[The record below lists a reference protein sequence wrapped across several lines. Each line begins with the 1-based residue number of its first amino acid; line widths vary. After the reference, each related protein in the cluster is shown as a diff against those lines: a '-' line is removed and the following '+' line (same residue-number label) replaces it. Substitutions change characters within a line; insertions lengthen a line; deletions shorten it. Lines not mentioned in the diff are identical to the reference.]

1 MTKEERK
8 QAFLQKASKIHKNKY
23 NYSKVDYINANTK
36 VCIIC
41 PEHGEFL
48 QTPHHHLE
56 GHGCKKCANKK
67 LQALKADTK
76 EIFIE
81 KAIKVHNNKY
91 NYDFVQYINQRTPVT
106 IICPKHGKFEQTPDS
121 HLNGAECPKC
131 AIEKVSQ
138 ARKLTLE
145 QFLSKS
151 TRIHGNKYDYS
162 KVEFNNIDDHITIIC
177 PIHGNFKQRV
187 YNHLNGCGCSKCKQ
201 SKGEEY
207 IQQIL
212 TEQNIEFISQYK
224 IPIDKTINNSGFTS
238 VDFYLPNHNIII
250 EYNGIQH
257 YVPQKY
263 FGGKL
268 KYDTYQV
275 PRDNYIKSY
284 CKQNSIRLVEI
295 DYTHKTKQDIINY
308 ITNNVK
314 EIFTK

>member
-8 QAFLQKASKIHKNKY
+8 QTFLQKASKIHKNKY

-41 PEHGEFL
+41 PEHGEFW

-56 GHGCKKCANKK
+56 GHGCKKCADEK

-91 NYDFVQYINQRTPVT
+91 NYDLVQYINQRTPVT
-106 IICPKHGKFEQTPDS
+106 IICPKHGKFEQTSVS
-121 HLNGAECPKC
+121 HLNGAGCPKC

-145 QFLSKS
+145 QFLSRS
-151 TRIHGNKYDYS
+151 NQIHGNKYDYS
-162 KVEFNNIDDHITIIC
+162 KVKFNSVYDYITIIC
-177 PIHGNFKQRV
+177 PIHGSFKQRV
-187 YNHLNGCGCSKCKQ
+187 CNHLNGRGCSKCKQ
-201 SKGEEY
+201 SKGEEL

-212 TEQNIEFISQYK
+212 TEQNIEFIPQYK
-224 IPIDKTINNSGFTS
+224 IPIDKAINTSGFTQ
-238 VDFYLPNHNIII
+238 VDFYLPNYNIII

-257 YVPQKY
+257 YIPQKY

-268 KYDTYQV
+268 RYDTYQI
-275 PRDNYIKSY
+275 PRDNYIKNY

-295 DYTHKTKQDIINY
+295 DYTHRTKQDIINY
-308 ITNNVK
+308 IKDNVK
-314 EIFTK
+314 EIFTR